1 MPAVHRY
8 SLFFLLAVSFERGG
22 IKIEVMKKINMEV
35 VSNNKGKVVN
45 LEQDDF
51 LKEAPAPPTYL
62 TSVGKKYFSRNA
74 EILIKAKRL
83 KTLHVEALVILAD
96 NLAQKEW
103 AIRAIA
109 KRNAKKKGSGY
120 IQKYATGATNI
131 TTELVVRRDAEKR
144 IMECLTL
151 FGMDP
156 KSDKALGSNTTGQLS
171 LFEELQ
177 KQMSGTN

>member
-8 SLFFLLAVSFERGG
+8 SLFFLLAVTFERGG
-22 IKIEVMKKINMEV
+22 IKIEVMKNKNMEV
-35 VSNNKGKVVN
+35 VSKNTGKVVN

-51 LKEAPAPPTYL
+51 LKTVPEPPKYL
-62 TSVGKKYFSRNA
+62 TPLGKKYFKRNA
-74 EILIKAKRL
+74 EILINAKRL
-83 KTLHVEALVILAD
+83 KNLHMEALIILAD

-109 KRNAKKKGSGY
+109 KMNRKKPGSGY
-120 IQKYATGATNI
+120 KQKYATGATNI

-156 KSDKALGSNTTGQLS
+156 KSDKALGNNNNGQLS

>member
-1 MPAVHRY
+1 
-8 SLFFLLAVSFERGG
+8 
-22 IKIEVMKKINMEV
+22 MEV
-35 VSNNKGKVVN
+35 VSKNAGKVVN
-45 LEQDDF
+45 LKQDDY
-51 LKEAPAPPTYL
+51 LKEVPAPPTYL
-62 TSVGKKYFSRNA
+62 TALGKKYFKRNA
-74 EILIKAKRL
+74 EILIEANRL
-83 KTLHVEALVILAD
+83 KNLHLEALIILAD

-103 AIRAIA
+103 AIREIS
-109 KRNAKKKGSGY
+109 KMNKKEAGSGY
-120 IQKYATGATNI
+120 IQTYKTQATNI